1 MLPGL
6 IHVGRIANSLWHFL
20 IHIFFFGILTVSFI
34 SLEKVP
40 CQVKCVKTPSKKRR
54 EWNIGL
60 PRNLDPLPKYLNN
73 LVFWFSSSKLL
84 LKSLAN

>member
-1 MLPGL
+1 M
-6 IHVGRIANSLWHFL
+6 HVGRIANSLWHFL

-34 SLEKVP
+34 SHEKVP
-40 CQVKCVKTPSKKRR
+40 RQVKCVKTPSKKKKR